1 MSLLVFSKRL
11 PREVAFLS
19 LVLLLFQGCEVQPEV
34 RVRPTNPP
42 AFVFSRGT
50 VVDMLLVYHLRPE
63 DVGKGIFF
71 EQLMNDKAN
80 AMWRIEG
87 KHEPQV
93 PIIYGAV
100 PPDMQETVQASPLVE
115 GEYYLVYT
123 SSLVGA
129 TFTIQDAKAN
139 EIKR

>member
-1 MSLLVFSKRL
+1 MRVLVFSRRA
-11 PREVAFLS
+11 PRAVTLLL
-19 LVLLLFQGCEVQPEV
+19 LVLLLFQGCEVPPEV
-34 RVRPTNPP
+34 HVRPANPP
-42 AFVFSRGT
+42 EFTFSRGT
-50 VVDMLLVYHLRPE
+50 VVEMLLVYHLRSE
-63 DVGKGIFF
+63 EVGKGIFL

-100 PPDMQETVQASPLVE
+100 PADMQETVQASPLVE

-129 TFTIQDAKAN
+129 TFRIQDAKAN